1 MGFVSSYIF
10 TIIKISIYKGLVGGW
25 GDGGRDGLH
34 RAYWNDLSRLQ
45 ARDVATWSHTTLLD
59 KGEANEQSHVTAR
72 D

>member
-1 MGFVSSYIF
+1 M
-10 TIIKISIYKGLVGGW
+10 GGW